1 VKITAPTTVEL
12 LLSDLVYVFR
22 AFQITGHMA
31 CNS

>member
-1 VKITAPTTVEL
+1 VKITDPTTVE
-12 LLSDLVYVFR
+12 LLSDLVYVFS

>member
-1 VKITAPTTVEL
+1 VKITGPTTVE
-12 LLSDLVYVFR
+12 LLSDLVYVFG